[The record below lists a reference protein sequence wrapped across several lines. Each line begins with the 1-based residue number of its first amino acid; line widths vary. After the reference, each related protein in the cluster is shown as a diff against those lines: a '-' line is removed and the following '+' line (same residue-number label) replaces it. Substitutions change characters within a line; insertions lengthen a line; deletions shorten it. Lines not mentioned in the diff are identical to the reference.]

1 MSDKRIE
8 MQNRFGNFFNCPPS
22 EVEGWEKQGAVI
34 AGQTITVHHKNK
46 TKKSRKS
53 FLEIEKE
60 LEAMVKNEEKEQNAK
75 LADDIT

>member
-1 MSDKRIE
+1 
-8 MQNRFGNFFNCPPS
+8 MQNRFGNFFDCPPS
-22 EVEGWEKQGAVI
+22 EVESWKKQGAVI
-34 AGQTITVHHKNK
+34 AGQTITVHPEKPK

-75 LADDIT
+75 LVDNIT